1 MATMYLLNLLIYLL
15 NFSLFLKYS
24 LAINVALS
32 QSNGLYC
39 LVELLDETIGNEKV
53 MMYILL

>member
-1 MATMYLLNLLIYLL
+1 MYLLNLLIYLL
-15 NFSLFLKYS
+15 NISLFLKYS

>member
-1 MATMYLLNLLIYLL
+1 MATVYLLNLLIYLL

-32 QSNGLYC
+32 NSNGLYC
-39 LVELLDETIGNEKV
+39 LVKLLDETISNEKV
-53 MMYILL
+53 MYILL